1 MKETADKKTLFI
13 GVWNLANGVTWLG
26 IAAAVV
32 AMWFALSEN
41 PRIAMLLFLVSG
53 LCDLFDGR
61 VARMFERTD
70 VEKAFG
76 IQLDSFADTVSFVVF
91 PAVFLLTLT
100 TASWAVVLAILY
112 VLAGITRLCWF
123 DITTDG
129 DTKYFAGV
137 PVTYMALVLPL
148 AWVIVQAVA
157 LNAAPYV
164 TAPVLAVMGILYVLN
179 IKVKKPGG
187 VWYAIFGVI
196 AIALA
201 ILLLVL

>member
-76 IQLDSFADTVSFVVF
+76 IQLDSCADTVSFVVF

-100 TASWAVVLAILY
+100 TAPWAVVLAILY

-201 ILLLVL
+201 VLLLVL

>member
-53 LCDLFDGR
+53 L
-61 VARMFERTD
+61 
-70 VEKAFG
+70 G

-100 TASWAVVLAILY
+100 TAPWAVVLAILY

-201 ILLLVL
+201 VLLLVL

>member
-1 MKETADKKTLFI
+1 MNETTNKKRPVI
-13 GVWNLANGVTWLG
+13 GVWNLANCVTWLG
-26 IAAAVV
+26 IAAAVL
-32 AMWFALSEN
+32 ALYFALAGN
-41 PRIAMLLFLVSG
+41 ARLAMLVFLVSG

-61 VARMFERTD
+61 VARMFKRTD

-100 TASWAVVLAILY
+100 AAPWAVVLAILY
-112 VLAGITRLCWF
+112 ILAGITRLCWF

-148 AWVIVQAVA
+148 VFLII
-157 LNAAPYV
+157 NKAAADLLPV
-164 TAPVLAVMGILYVLN
+164 FTAAALAVMGILYVLN
-179 IKVKKPGG
+179 IRVKKPGG
-187 VWYAIFGVI
+187 VWYAVFGV
-196 AIALA
+196 LA
-201 ILLLVL
+201 IVLAVLLLVL

>member
-13 GVWNLANGVTWLG
+13 GVWNLANCVTWLG

-32 AMWFALSEN
+32 AMYFALLGDG
-41 PRIAMLLFLVSG
+41 RIAMLVFLASG

-91 PAVFLLTLT
+91 PAVFLL
-100 TASWAVVLAILY
+100 AILY
-112 VLAGITRLCWF
+112 ILAGITRLCWF

-148 AWVIVQAVA
+148 AWIIVQSIA
-157 LNAAPYV
+157 LNAAPFV
-164 TAPVLAVMGILYVLN
+164 VAGVMAVMGLLFVLN

-187 VWYAIFGVI
+187 IWYAIFGV
-196 AIALA
+196 LA
-201 ILLLVL
+201 IVLAVLLLVL